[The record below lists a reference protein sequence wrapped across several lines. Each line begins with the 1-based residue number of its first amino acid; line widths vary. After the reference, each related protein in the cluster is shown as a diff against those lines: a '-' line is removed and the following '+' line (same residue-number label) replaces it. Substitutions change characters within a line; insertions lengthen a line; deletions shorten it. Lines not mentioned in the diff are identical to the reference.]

1 MTYRAFLG
9 LAVMAACAAG
19 PLQAAAQVPAPVPAS
34 AQLPSLP
41 TVTGTDPA
49 VAATT
54 PGQLPTAGPVIVP
67 GNGTIDPNE
76 YRIGPEDVLQVS
88 IWKNEAMSRTVPVRP
103 DGKITLPL
111 LNDVEAAGLTPMEF
125 RDLLIKKLTE
135 YMPAP
140 EVSVIVVDPRS
151 FKVSVMGEV
160 PRPGRFELRSRT
172 TVLDMLALA
181 GGLSQFASR
190 SKIVV
195 LRPEGSTGMKRLP
208 FNYNKAVSAGG
219 EQENFYLQAGD
230 IVVVP

>member
-1 MTYRAFLG
+1 MEAT
-9 LAVMAACAAG
+9 AA
-19 PLQAAAQVPAPVPAS
+19 AAAQGQPANGA
-34 AQLPSLP
+34 
-41 TVTGTDPA
+41 TV
-49 VAATT
+49 VS
-54 PGQLPTAGPVIVP
+54 
-67 GNGTIDPNE
+67 GNGTIDPND
-76 YRIGPEDVLQVS
+76 YRIGPEDILQIS

-111 LNDVEAAGLTPMEF
+111 LNDVDAAGLTPMEF

-140 EVSVIVVDPRS
+140 EVSVIVVDPKS

-160 PRPGRFELRSRT
+160 PKPGRFELRSRT

-195 LRPEGSTGMKRLP
+195 LRPEGGKGMKRLP

>member
-1 MTYRAFLG
+1 MTQRILAALLG
-9 LAVMAACAAG
+9 LAVCAAA
-19 PLQAAAQVPAPVPAS
+19 PLPAPAQTGAPAPAS
-34 AQLPSLP
+34 TALPA
-41 TVTGTDPA
+41 VTGTDPA

-54 PGQLPTAGPVIVP
+54 PGQAPQGHVVVS
-67 GNGTIDPNE
+67 GNGTIDPND

-125 RDLLIKKLTE
+125 RELLIKKLTE

-195 LRPEGSTGMKRLP
+195 LRPDGSKGMKRLP

>member
-1 MTYRAFLG
+1 MTHRLLLG
-9 LAVMAACAAG
+9 IAAVIACA
-19 PLQAAAQVPAPVPAS
+19 VAPWPAS
-34 AQLPSLP
+34 AQAPAPAPS
-41 TVTGTDPA
+41 VDPA

-54 PGQLPTAGPVIVP
+54 SGQQPPPGAVIVP

-76 YRIGPEDVLQVS
+76 YRIGPEDMLQVS

-111 LNDVEAAGLTPMEF
+111 LNDVDAAGLTPMEF

-140 EVSVIVVDPRS
+140 EVSVIVVDPKS

-160 PRPGRFELRSRT
+160 PKPGRFELRSRT

-190 SKIVV
+190 AKIVV
-195 LRPEGSTGMKRLP
+195 LRPDANKGMKRLP

>member
-1 MTYRAFLG
+1 MSWHQVVVLALLATSVLGAAPG
-9 LAVMAACAAG
+9 LAQTPSPAA
-19 PLQAAAQVPAPVPAS
+19 PA
-34 AQLPSLP
+34 
-41 TVTGTDPA
+41 
-49 VAATT
+49 
-54 PGQLPTAGPVIVP
+54 TAG
-67 GNGTIDPNE
+67 GAANGASSGAVDPSE
-76 YRIGPEDVLQVS
+76 YRIGPEDVLQIS

-111 LNDVEAAGLTPMEF
+111 LNDVEAAGLTPMQF
-125 RDLLIKKLTE
+125 RDALIKKLTE

-160 PRPGRFELRSRT
+160 PKPGRYEFRSRT
-172 TVLDMLALA
+172 TVLDAIALA
-181 GGLSQFASR
+181 GGLSQYASR
-190 SKIVV
+190 GRIFV
-195 LRPEGSTGMKRLP
+195 LRPDGQVKGQKRLP

>member
-1 MTYRAFLG
+1 MTHRSVLALALLVTWALG
-9 LAVMAACAAG
+9 ALGAVPALAQTPA
-19 PLQAAAQVPAPVPAS
+19 PLPALPAVTGAQATAAAAAPAAPE
-34 AQLPSLP
+34 
-41 TVTGTDPA
+41 
-49 VAATT
+49 
-54 PGQLPTAGPVIVP
+54 AGPVVVS
-67 GNGTIDPNE
+67 GNGTIDPND
-76 YRIGPEDVLQVS
+76 YRIGPEDVLQIS

-125 RDLLIKKLTE
+125 RELLIKKLTE

-140 EVSVIVVDPRS
+140 EVSVIVIDPKS
-151 FKVSVMGEV
+151 FKVSVMGEI

-190 SKIVV
+190 SKIFV
-195 LRPEGSTGMKRLP
+195 LRPDGAKGSKRIP

-219 EQENFYLQAGD
+219 EQENFYLQSGD

>member
-1 MTYRAFLG
+1 MTFRCLLVLAL
-9 LAVMAACAAG
+9 LAVWTLGTVPGQAQTGSTPPAVPG
-19 PLQAAAQVPAPVPAS
+19 PQATAAAAPATDAAVVPV
-34 AQLPSLP
+34 
-41 TVTGTDPA
+41 
-49 VAATT
+49 
-54 PGQLPTAGPVIVP
+54 
-67 GNGTIDPNE
+67 NGTIDPSD

-111 LNDVEAAGLTPMEF
+111 LNDVEAAGMTPMEF

-140 EVSVIVVDPRS
+140 EVSVIVLDPKS

-190 SKIVV
+190 AKIVV
-195 LRPEGSTGMKRLP
+195 LRPDGAKGQKRIP

-219 EQENFYLQAGD
+219 EQENFYLQSGD